1 MECQTTITKEK
12 HIELF
17 TIMNRIRFFEEIAE
31 GLFLN
36 GEIPGFLHSS
46 IGQEASATGI
56 CLALNDDDFM
66 GTTHRGHGHVIA
78 KGCDINLMMAELFG
92 KETGYCRG
100 KGGSM
105 HISCRK
111 LGILGA
117 NGIVG
122 GGIPIATGA
131 ALSAQMR
138 GSGQIVV
145 SFFGNGAS
153 DEGSFHESL
162 NIASVYKLPVL
173 FVCENNLYAESNH
186 QEKHQNIKDIADR
199 AKAYNIGS
207 VIADATDVLDVYE
220 KALAAAEELRE
231 GQGPILMENKC
242 YRWSGHYVGDPAT
255 YRPMEELLEWKTN
268 RDPIKLYAK
277 FLTEN
282 NIAIDDELAAIAEQE
297 IKRIRD
303 AVEFAR
309 NSDKPDLTAALEDV
323 YAENY
328 YI

>member
-1 MECQTTITKEK
+1 MECKIKISKEK
-12 HIELF
+12 HLELY

-31 GLFLN
+31 ELFLS

-56 CLALNDDDFM
+56 CLAINDDDYM
-66 GTTHRGHGHVIA
+66 STTHRGHGHVIA
-78 KGCDINLMMAELFG
+78 KGSDIDLMMAELYG

-131 ALSAQMR
+131 ALSVQIR
-138 GSGQIVV
+138 GTDQVV
-145 SFFGNGAS
+145 ICFFGDGAS

-162 NIASVYKLPVL
+162 NIASIYKLPVL
-173 FVCENNLYAESNH
+173 FVCENNQYAESNH
-186 QEKHQNIKDIADR
+186 QSKHQNIKDIAER
-199 AKAYNIGS
+199 AKAYDIGS
-207 VIADATDVLDVYE
+207 VIADATDIMDVYE
-220 KALAAAEELRE
+220 KATDAVEALRK

-242 YRWSGHYVGDPAT
+242 YRWSGHYVGDPAA
-255 YRPMEELLEWKTN
+255 YRSKEEPLEWKTN
-268 RDPIKLYAK
+268 RDPIKLYSQ
-277 FLTEN
+277 FLTDN
-282 NIAIDDELAAIAEQE
+282 NIAEADDLAIIAEQE
-297 IKRIRD
+297 TKRIWES
-303 AVEFAR
+303 VEFAR
-309 NSDKPDLTAALEDV
+309 NSNKPDLTVALEDV